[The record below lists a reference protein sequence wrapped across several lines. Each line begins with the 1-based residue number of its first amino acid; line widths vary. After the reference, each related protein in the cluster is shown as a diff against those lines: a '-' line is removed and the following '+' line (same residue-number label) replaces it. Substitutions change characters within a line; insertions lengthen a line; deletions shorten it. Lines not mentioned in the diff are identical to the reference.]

1 MTDKINLS
9 DLYDLLSRQ
18 QSDKTSRSLLQRRY
32 TDSRQQNLRSGTID
46 ERMRQ
51 ADLQSKN
58 LANLDKSQDINLKK
72 ISVIFL
78 FALLIIETAA
88 AFTLVFLQGFAIIT
102 IEPSTLD
109 ILLTATLIQTAYMV
123 TIIVSYLFPKN

>member
-9 DLYDLLSRQ
+9 DLYDLLSKQ
-18 QSDKTSRSLLQRRY
+18 QLEKTSRSLLQRRP
-32 TDSRQQNLRSGTID
+32 TDSQRQNLRSGTID
-46 ERMRQ
+46 DRMKQ

-78 FALLIIETAA
+78 FTLLIVETIA
-88 AFTLVFLQGFAIIT
+88 AFTLVFLQGFAFVSV
-102 IEPSTLD
+102 ESTTLN

-123 TIIVSYLFPKN
+123 TIIISYLFPKN

>member
-1 MTDKINLS
+1 MK
-9 DLYDLLSRQ
+9 
-18 QSDKTSRSLLQRRY
+18 
-32 TDSRQQNLRSGTID
+32 
-46 ERMRQ
+46 Q
-51 ADLQSKN
+51 ADLQSKD

-72 ISVIFL
+72 ISVKFL
-78 FALLIIETAA
+78 FALLIIETIA
-88 AFTLVFLQGFAIIT
+88 AFTLVFLQGFAIIA

>member
-1 MTDKINLS
+1 MTNKLNLS
-9 DLYDLLSRQ
+9 DLYDLLSKQ
-18 QSDKTSRSLLQRRY
+18 QSNETSRLLLQRRL
-32 TDSRQQNLRSGTID
+32 TDSQQRNLRSGTID

-72 ISVIFL
+72 ISVKFL